1 MADIG
6 RNIRAIREKSK
17 ITQDELAE
25 KLFVSRQ
32 TVSNYE
38 TGKSK
43 PDIDMLMRISEVMD
57 VDIHYLLYGTRDDQ
71 LRRNNMRGFIKSCI
85 ILAVVALIYAAAYRL
100 DEYVRLRYYVVTLTI
115 FLKLILRPCLFFMI
129 GWSAVQAVSLLP
141 KVKIPKINTKYVRII
156 VIAVIVIYLLLI
168 LPYCIGGVYVE
179 WQSWQMRM
187 SGALDIISNS
197 IHIPLVTEFA
207 FLVLMLDDTFNVI
220 FVVLGAIL
228 WLSSDKKDDSGTK

>member
-1 MADIG
+1 VADIG
-6 RNIRAIREKSK
+6 RNIRAIREKCK

-43 PDIDMLMRISEVMD
+43 PDIDMLMHISEVLD
-57 VDIHYLLYGTRDDQ
+57 VDVHYLLYGTRDEQ
-71 LRRNNMRGFIKSCI
+71 LRQDNVRGFIKSCI
-85 ILAVVALIYAAAYRL
+85 ILAVVAVVYAVVYRL
-100 DEYVRLRYYVVTLTI
+100 DEYVRLRFYIVTLTML
-115 FLKLILRPCLFFMI
+115 LKLILRPCLFFAI
-129 GWSAVQAVSLLP
+129 GWSVVHAVSLLP
-141 KVKIPKINTKYVRII
+141 KVKIPRINAKYVRIV
-156 VIAVIVIYLLLI
+156 VIAVIAIYFLLI
-168 LPYCIGGVYVE
+168 LPYCVGGVYVE
-179 WQSWQMRM
+179 WQSWQTRM
-187 SGALDIISNS
+187 SGALDMIGNS
-197 IHIPLVTEFA
+197 IHIPLVTEFV